1 MVECLLCI
9 HEALGLILHPTE
21 QIHSLETFWKFP
33 HDPYPQTDGPSKL
46 KATLTLMLRMLYPV
60 KIHTD
65 A

>member
-33 HDPYPQTDGPSKL
+33 HDPYPQTDGPSKAKGNL
-46 KATLTLMLRMLYPV
+46 DSNV
-60 KIHTD
+60 KSVVPCKD
-65 A
+65 SY